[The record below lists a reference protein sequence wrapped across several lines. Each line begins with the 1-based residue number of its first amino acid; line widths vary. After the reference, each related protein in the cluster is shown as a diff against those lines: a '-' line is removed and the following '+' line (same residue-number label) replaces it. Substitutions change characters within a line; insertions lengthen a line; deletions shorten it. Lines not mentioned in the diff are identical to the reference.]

1 MEKQYPQLQNQEYS
15 LAVENMTL
23 HLLIRAHEKSGD
35 TVSPTEL
42 TRLALHT
49 HTFAELLV
57 CRSQT
62 LLLNTEEGIL
72 ELQPEEGVIIPPG
85 VPHTSLLPLN
95 NRIWVGI
102 PFFCTPSVGRG
113 TMDLYSLIA
122 PFCSGSRIRLL
133 RNFSGLSERVRI
145 ILEESDSRW
154 PISSVLMLLQ
164 LLTELAQHTLPE
176 PGGLCHTNTAADSET
191 LRMNKLD
198 YILNTEFMENI
209 TAQDIA
215 DALFISVRHLSRI
228 VERRYGTTL
237 HRVLTD
243 MRITRA
249 EKLLRTTDMSA
260 EKIALIVGFG
270 SKAGFWREFSRKYG
284 VTPGEYRR
292 MEKEENRKTSEAH
305 FSE

>member
-23 HLLIRAHEKSGD
+23 HLLIRAHEKDGD

-72 ELQPEEGVIIPPG
+72 ELQPGEGVLIPPG
-85 VPHTSLLPLN
+85 VPHTSLLPLD
-95 NRIWVGI
+95 NRIWEGI

-113 TMDLYSLIA
+113 TMDLYSLLA
-122 PFCSGSRIRLL
+122 PFCSGSRIRFL
-133 RNFSGLSERVRI
+133 RGFPGLSERVRGI
-145 ILEESDSRW
+145 MEESDSRW

-164 LLTELAQHTLPE
+164 LLTELAQSTLPE
-176 PGGLCHTNTAADSET
+176 QIIGLSHTNTSADSET

-237 HRVLTD
+237 HRVLTE
-243 MRITRA
+243 MRIARA

-284 VTPGEYRR
+284 MPPGEYRR
-292 MEKEENRKTSEAH
+292 TEKKEKQAK
-305 FSE
+305 